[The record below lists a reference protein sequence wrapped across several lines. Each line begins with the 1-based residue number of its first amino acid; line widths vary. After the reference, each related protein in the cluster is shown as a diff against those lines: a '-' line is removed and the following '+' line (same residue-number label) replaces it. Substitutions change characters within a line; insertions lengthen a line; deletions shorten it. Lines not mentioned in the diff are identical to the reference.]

1 MKLSAPFAL
10 LSMAIGLFAPAV
22 VADVDCVSVAVVV
35 KNAVV
40 AKPAEILQTV
50 ESQVQANPECA
61 CEIVKAAIETSKAD
75 VKLVASIVETASTAA
90 PEKMRIIA
98 QCAVAVMPESLSD
111 VQAVLAKLDPN
122 TGHHHS
128 SSKDAK
134 DAKAPAVTE
143 KAPEW
148 NPLNFPG
155 QGPIGPNPGGPGGY
169 PIVPPGL
176 PPGTTPPSVNP
187 PIVQPPVS
195 SDPNLPPNP

>member
-10 LSMAIGLFAPAV
+10 LGVALGLFAPSTKAE
-22 VADVDCVSVAVVV
+22 VDCVALTVVV
-35 KNAVV
+35 KNAVI

-50 ESQVQANPECA
+50 ESQVQANPDCA

-75 VKLVASIVETASTAA
+75 VKLVAAIVETASTAA
-90 PEKMRIIA
+90 PEKMRIVA
-98 QCAVAVMPESLSD
+98 QCAVAVMPDSLAD

-122 TGHHHS
+122 SGHRHS
-128 SSKDAK
+128 DSKDAK
-134 DAKAPAVTE
+134 DAKAPTE

-169 PIVPPGL
+169 PVVPPGL

-187 PIVQPPVS
+187 PLGSNPNFHQPG
-195 SDPNLPPNP
+195 